1 MGDLKSCPFWR
12 FSVFVEHARR
22 HFPKTCGHSS
32 MSLERGLYWRER
44 IRESLGIYIERKII
58 FRKGIFSSEQT
69 RVEEEV
75 IYIEERR
82 DVWQCYVSLLKSDLN
97 MSSRYLAST
106 HCNRSLSASVVL
118 IFWNEIGLWI
128 QNSGFLY
135 STLFFKFIL
144 ANRILLFHKCFFLK
158 QYFHHR
164 YRKLK
169 WRNSEFLSTLLKD
182 RQ

>member
-1 MGDLKSCPFWR
+1 MSILEIFCFCRTFKKT
-12 FSVFVEHARR
+12 
-22 HFPKTCGHSS
+22 FPKDMWSFQYEFRERFI
-32 MSLERGLYWRER
+32 LERR

-82 DVWQCYVSLLKSDLN
+82 DVWQCYVSRLKSDLN

-118 IFWNEIGLWI
+118 IFWNEIGLWV
-128 QNSGFLY
+128 QNSGFHY

-182 RQ
+182 RH